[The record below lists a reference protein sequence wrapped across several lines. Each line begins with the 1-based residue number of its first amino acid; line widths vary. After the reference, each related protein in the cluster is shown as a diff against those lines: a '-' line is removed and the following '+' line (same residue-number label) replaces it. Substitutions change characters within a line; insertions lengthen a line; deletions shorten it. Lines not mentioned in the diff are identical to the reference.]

1 MQYDEAQGEGFTREG
16 VKLIVEQQGEAMVI
30 TYAALDLNDLY
41 QLTIELVDRMAA
53 ATGQEYNQVLEDLKE
68 IEEESK

>member
-1 MQYDEAQGEGFTREG
+1 MIYDEAQGEGFTREG

-30 TYAALDLNDLY
+30 TYATLDLNDLY

-53 ATGQEYNQVLEDLKE
+53 ATGQEYNQVLEDLME
-68 IEEESK
+68 IEEESI

>member
-53 ATGQEYNQVLEDLKE
+53 ATGQGYNSTLDDLKE
-68 IEEESK
+68 IEEESI